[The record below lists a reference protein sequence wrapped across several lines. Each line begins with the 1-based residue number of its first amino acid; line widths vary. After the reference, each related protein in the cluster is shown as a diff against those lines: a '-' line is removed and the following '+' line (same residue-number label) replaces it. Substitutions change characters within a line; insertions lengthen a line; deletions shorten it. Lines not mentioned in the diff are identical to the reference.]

1 MEERT
6 HVFCQ
11 CAEQFHSCIAPK
23 RAKIYRHK
31 WRRVEYTYTLLDS
44 INCILKVRIISVLLN
59 CFLKLIVHRFLNLLF
74 QVSILVLQF
83 VFIVHVSNL
92 MHIVAV
98 FSFILNTT
106 GKRNFQTLTREI
118 LLLLKN
124 SRQFQVVIR
133 GATCSKFYW
142 LASQRR
148 RLNDVNTYTC
158 TS

>member
-1 MEERT
+1 MEERP

-11 CAEQFHSCIAPK
+11 CAVQFHSCIAPK

-31 WRRVEYTYTLLDS
+31 RRRVECTYTLLDS

-74 QVSILVLQF
+74 QVSTLVLQF

-92 MHIVAV
+92 MHIIAV
-98 FSFILNTT
+98 FSLILNTT

-124 SRQFQVVIR
+124 SRQF
-133 GATCSKFYW
+133 
-142 LASQRR
+142 
-148 RLNDVNTYTC
+148 
-158 TS
+158 